1 MQYNTVQCNATQ
13 HNYNKMEFGTIQYHA
28 TSCNAAQYKVMP
40 CGAVQYDTQWNILP
54 LYFPCNSSASLELH
68 FLGLLCSALLR
79 FVFVCIALRDV
90 VLLVFFAL
98 IFSVLF
104 CFALRCLALL
114 CFALHDLCCVV
125 LFLVSWLRITL
136 RCFALLCLLCTG
148 KYRGS
153 AGGVRWKY
161 WGSAGEV
168 RGKYGGST
176 GEVQGKYGGST
187 RECGGR
193 GDYAEEPRIP
203 GNFGQQATKLLA
215 QSK

>member
-1 MQYNTVQCNATQ
+1 MRYN
-13 HNYNKMEFGTIQYHA
+13 
-28 TSCNAAQYKVMP
+28 
-40 CGAVQYDTQWNILP
+40 
-54 LYFPCNSSASLELH
+54 
-68 FLGLLCSALLR
+68 
-79 FVFVCIALRDV
+79 IALYIVMYVVLDLFI

-153 AGGVRWKY
+153 AGEVRWKY

-203 GNFGQQATKLLA
+203 GNFGQQATKLLQGKGGKA
-215 QSK
+215 SSIASICIAVLRYTDDLRNRLLH